1 MEQLDTFPTRRSL
14 TAVLPGAPHS
24 QHKTEQTFCF
34 QSLHIEVTDQKDGV
48 DGK

>member
-1 MEQLDTFPTRRSL
+1 MDQLDAFSTRSSL
-14 TAVLPGAPHS
+14 IAVLPGAPHS
-24 QHKTEQTFCF
+24 QHKSEQTFCF